1 MFIHTS
7 KCVQVNV
14 HSRSKHESI
23 SIFFIWWLHHS
34 IFVINLV
41 QKYIKKQHQYKDA
54 ISTNFARLGLLSL
67 KTISLCLEPCKD
79 TIIISCLLPYQF
91 IENK

>member
-1 MFIHTS
+1 MVTPLNICYKPCS
-7 KCVQVNV
+7 
-14 HSRSKHESI
+14 EI
-23 SIFFIWWLHHS
+23 
-34 IFVINLV
+34 
-41 QKYIKKQHQYKDA
+41 YKKQHQYKDA